1 MNQLCLLLMMVV
13 DVALAQDRYVG
24 SFVPRA
30 HDVSGEVYIHSDTEL
45 RLTQFNYDG
54 QGPGTW
60 YAHVLLKNIHVAR

>member
-1 MNQLCLLLMMVV
+1 MNQLGFLLMIVA

-24 SFVPRA
+24 SFEPYD